1 MHSPTGSHLS
11 KILFLSLIAITCFLI
26 PASVLQAQDSKS
38 HSGQR
43 PEQRADALLKQMT
56 LEEKIGQL
64 NQAAGVPLVSL
75 PDAPPA
81 EEQVRKGL
89 AGSVL
94 WVTEPADINRFQK
107 IAVEESRLHIPLLIG
122 LDVIH
127 GYHTIF
133 PPPLAMSAAW
143 DPKLVE
149 RVQTIAAR
157 EARAAGINWTFAPMV
172 DIARDARW
180 GRMVEGAGEDPYLGA
195 IMAKAQ
201 VRGFQGPQLGTPDH
215 VLACVKH
222 FAA

>member
-1 MHSPTGSHLS
+1 MPDRAQSSRSRLS
-11 KILFLSLIAITCFLI
+11 FLSLVTIMLIAVAQFL
-26 PASVLQAQDSKS
+26 
-38 HSGQR
+38 SGQA
-43 PEQRADALLKQMT
+43 PSSGTSASAEQRADALLKQMT

-64 NQAAGVPLVSL
+64 NQAGALQL
-75 PDAPPA
+75 PGRQSNVPPA
-81 EEQVRKGL
+81 EEQVRRGL

-94 WVTEPADINRFQK
+94 WVSEPAAINKLQK

-133 PPPLAMSAAW
+133 PPPLAMSATW

-149 RVQTIAAR
+149 RAQTIAAR
-157 EARAAGINWTFAPMV
+157 EARAAGINWSFAPMV

-195 IMAKAQ
+195 AMAKAQ
-201 VRGFQGPQLGTPDH
+201 VRGFQGPELGTPGH
-215 VLACVKH
+215 VLA
-222 FAA
+222 A